1 MKAATTT
8 RQGTNQLQACDAR
21 ERERRK
27 ADNEEKGERN
37 RISEKTRARW

>member
-8 RQGTNQLQACDAR
+8 RQGTNQLQACEA
-21 ERERRK
+21 RERRK